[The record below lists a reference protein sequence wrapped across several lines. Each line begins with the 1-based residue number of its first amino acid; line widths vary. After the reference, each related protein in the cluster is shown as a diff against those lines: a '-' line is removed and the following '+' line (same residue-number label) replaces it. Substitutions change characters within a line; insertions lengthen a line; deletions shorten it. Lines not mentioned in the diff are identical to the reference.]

1 MNTIRTTTLQNV
13 MRIVLGLNML
23 FAGIGHLTFLRAE
36 FQAQVPNWIPF
47 SKDFIVLASGIV
59 ELLLGLC
66 MIFWT
71 NQKVLVG
78 IILAIFFVLVFP
90 GNITQYIN
98 HTNAFGLNTDQARL
112 FRLFFQ
118 PVLVLWA
125 LWCSGAITYFR
136 QKRRTD
142 LSR

>member
-1 MNTIRTTTLQNV
+1 MQNI

-23 FAGIGHLTFLRAE
+23 FAGIGHLTFLRTE

-47 SKDFIVLASGIV
+47 SKNFIVIASGLV
-59 ELLLGLC
+59 ELLLGFC

-71 NQKVLVG
+71 SQKVLVG

-90 GNITQYIN
+90 GNIAQYVN

-112 FRLFFQ
+112 LRLFFQ

-125 LWCSGAITYFR
+125 LWCSGALTYFR
-136 QKRRTD
+136 QKRRTG